1 MRILHLLKSTSY
13 SGAENVV
20 ISIMK
25 NCTKH
30 EMIYA
35 SPDGPIKER
44 VQSEGF
50 VFYAIEQM
58 NGKGIKKV
66 IEDVQPDII
75 HAHDFAMSTHAAW
88 AAKGIPVISHLH
100 NNPLWIKKLHPKTL
114 LYLWSTRKYKKIL
127 TVSDA
132 IEREFLFSEWFASK
146 IEVLGNVVDASVV
159 REKAEE
165 PYGGPQ
171 YDIIFLGRLSSQK
184 SPIYFCKIIEKLR
197 EVCPGIRVAMVGNG
211 ELEEDVENYIDS
223 HNLENI
229 IEKLGFQEN
238 PYPYLKNS
246 KLLVMPS
253 AWEGFGLVAVEAMIL
268 GKPVVCSGAGGLK
281 NIVTEECGA
290 ICTGTKEYVAVIKRL
305 LEEEDFYEKAS
316 EAACRRAEEFS
327 DYEAYMECL
336 YDVYDSCVKKQN

>member
-1 MRILHLLKSTSY
+1 MKILHLLKSTSY

-30 EMIYA
+30 EMVYA
-35 SPDGPIKER
+35 SPDGPIRER
-44 VQSEGF
+44 VQKEGLQF
-50 VFYAIEQM
+50 CPIEQI
-58 NGKGIKKV
+58 NAKVIRKV
-66 IEDVQPDII
+66 IEEIRPDVI
-75 HAHDFAMSTHAAW
+75 HAHDFSMSVYAARV
-88 AAKGIPVISHLH
+88 AKGIPVISHLH

-114 LYLWSTRKYKKIL
+114 LYLWSARRYKRIL

-171 YDIIFLGRLSSQK
+171 YDIIFLGRLSSPK

-290 ICTGTKEYVAVIKRL
+290 ICTKTEAYVSMINSL
-305 LEEEDFYEKAS
+305 LNEEETYSKMSKA
-316 EAACRRAEEFS
+316 AYKRAEKFCN
-327 DYEAYMECL
+327 YGAYMEQL
-336 YDVYDSCVKKQN
+336 YSVYDFCGRK